1 MKRKEIIIEED
12 KVATEVEEE
21 GIITTITMKI
31 EIMVEEEEVINN
43 LEEVKEDLEK
53 KIRMRRNLKLKRNL
67 IKEQWKLILTSRGL
81 TGLIL
86 LFETINLKTREIFS
100 KKFSFKLIL
109 KKN

>member
-31 EIMVEEEEVINN
+31 EIMVEEEVINN

-86 LFETINLKTREIFS
+86 LFETINLKQEKYF
-100 KKFSFKLIL
+100 L
-109 KKN
+109 KNFLSN

>member
-31 EIMVEEEEVINN
+31 EIMEEEEVINN

-100 KKFSFKLIL
+100 KNFLS
-109 KKN
+109 N